1 MKNIK
6 LVLCDLD
13 GTLLDEDKCL
23 DSNVKEIKKQL
34 EDRGIL
40 FSLVSG
46 RNVHIMKDIVKELD
60 IRLPYVTNNGGNI
73 FVGERCICEY
83 GMLREDLLI
92 VFGLLDEAGIPYLAY
107 TNEAIYPRG
116 EHVLLKQFMQRLI
129 GKVDIVNQ
137 IEDESLASQSIFKIV
152 IVHEDEGIM
161 SKMMELINTRC
172 KQAHC
177 VRSEGDVYT
186 LTHLEASKGNAV
198 RKLLEMLDIDK
209 EETELINTRC
219 KQAHCVR
226 SEGDVYTLTHLEASK
241 GNAVRKLLEM
251 LDIDKEETV
260 AFGDNYNDITM
271 FEEVGYSIAMANA
284 SPTVQMCADAVT
296 LSNQQNGVSYYLKE
310 YLLK

>member
-83 GMLREDLLI
+83 GMIREDLLI

-209 EETELINTRC
+209 EET
-219 KQAHCVR
+219 
-226 SEGDVYTLTHLEASK
+226 
-241 GNAVRKLLEM
+241 
-251 LDIDKEETV
+251 V
-260 AFGDNYNDITM
+260 AFGDNYNDISM

-284 SPTVQMCADAVT
+284 SPSVQMCADAVT